1 MSEDI
6 KSASSAKTGKIFLDS
21 REELGLT
28 SQQVAEQA
36 VMNIK
41 YIEGIESGDYSI
53 FPSEGFARAY
63 FIKYQKF
70 LSLDCTFPPIYEPEN
85 RQEEIVEK
93 SIASLNRTM
102 FPFITGVGI
111 IISLFI
117 LIIIYNKFFYYSDD
131 KLDIVNTS
139 NNFSLDSA
147 KLIEASI
154 LNLKKDIADI
164 VVPKNDAFI
173 QFDFN
178 GAEIRTLLSLSGEP
192 QPKEDIHEFNAKIL
206 KCSRDKAKKKFFA
219 WFYNPNKKN
228 QELAEFYKR
237 DKVLENHYINGV
249 VQTPFGRRIETDDFH
264 SFNYLL
270 QSSSSDNCLAQAIKI
285 NKFLSGRRS
294 FVHSVVHDSIT
305 IDLDKTDR
313 DLITHVRQIF
323 EDTRLGHF
331 KSSMHIGKNYRDMEE
346 V

>member
-93 SIASLNRTM
+93 SIASLNRTI

-154 LNLKKDIADI
+154 LNLKKELIIPI
-164 VVPKNDAFI
+164 VESESQIESNPKKDN
-173 QFDFN
+173 
-178 GAEIRTLLSLSGEP
+178 ELSLLFTNECWVEIYSNNELIEYQLFQAG
-192 QPKEDIHEFNAKIL
+192 DEFNMLIEEPFRL
-206 KCSRDKAKKKFFA
+206 VIG
-219 WFYNPNKKN
+219 N
-228 QELAEFYKR
+228 AE
-237 DKVLENHYINGV
+237 
-249 VQTPFGRRIETDDFH
+249 
-264 SFNYLL
+264 
-270 QSSSSDNCLAQAIKI
+270 
-285 NKFLSGRRS
+285 
-294 FVHSVVHDSIT
+294 SIT
-305 IDLDKTDR
+305 GSYKGNLIDF
-313 DLITHVRQIF
+313 ITNAN
-323 EDTRLGHF
+323 RLGVNTIIF
-331 KSSMHIGKNYRDMEE
+331 NDE
-346 V
+346 

>member
-93 SIASLNRTM
+93 SIASLNRTI

-111 IISLFI
+111 INSFFKLRILASISLA
-117 LIIIYNKFFYYSDD
+117 LSNE
-131 KLDIVNTS
+131 KLLLVLTIS
-139 NNFSLDSA
+139 N
-147 KLIEASI
+147 
-154 LNLKKDIADI
+154 
-164 VVPKNDAFI
+164 
-173 QFDFN
+173 
-178 GAEIRTLLSLSGEP
+178 LSSP
-192 QPKEDIHEFNAKIL
+192 
-206 KCSRDKAKKKFFA
+206 
-219 WFYNPNKKN
+219 
-228 QELAEFYKR
+228 
-237 DKVLENHYINGV
+237 
-249 VQTPFGRRIETDDFH
+249 
-264 SFNYLL
+264 
-270 QSSSSDNCLAQAIKI
+270 
-285 NKFLSGRRS
+285 
-294 FVHSVVHDSIT
+294 
-305 IDLDKTDR
+305 
-313 DLITHVRQIF
+313 
-323 EDTRLGHF
+323 
-331 KSSMHIGKNYRDMEE
+331 
-346 V
+346 